1 MKIII
6 LLLFS
11 IGIYTHSNASFWYR
25 DLEYLA
31 MENFKVAKDKER
43 MIIAFDYVINNPNW
57 YNITL
62 KPSVLKLTIAGSD
75 CGEVMILDK
84 INIKRKTKAAY
95 AFVLLGDASKF
106 IKSGFSSVFNML
118 SKGQIDFNLL
128 GDLKAGVFGLTKK
141 WKMDYTYKMTWSE
154 FMSFF

>member
-1 MKIII
+1 MKYFI
-6 LLLFS
+6 LVLLSCSLYFKS
-11 IGIYTHSNASFWYR
+11 HASFWYK

-31 MENFKVAKDKER
+31 MENFKAAKDEKR
-43 MIIAFDYVINNPNW
+43 MLISFDYIINNPNW

-62 KPSVLKLTIAGSD
+62 KPSVLKLTIAGAD

-106 IKSGFSSVFNML
+106 IKSGFSSVFTML
-118 SKGQIDFNLL
+118 SKGAIDFRLV

-141 WKMDYTYKMTWSE
+141 WKMDYTYKMTWDE

>member
-1 MKIII
+1 MKIVFF
-6 LLLFS
+6 LLFS
-11 IGIYTHSNASFWYR
+11 LGLCFPAKASFWYK

-31 MENFKVAKDKER
+31 MENFKAAKGDGK
-43 MIIAFDYVINNPNW
+43 MLISFDYIINNPNW

-95 AFVLLGDASKF
+95 AFTLVGDSSKF
-106 IKSGFSSVFNML
+106 LKSGFSSVWTMI
-118 SKGQIDFNLL
+118 SKGEIDFNLL
-128 GDLKAGVFGLTKK
+128 GALKAGVFGLTKK
-141 WKMDYTYKMTWSE
+141 WKMDYTYKMTWQE
-154 FMSFF
+154 FTSFF